1 MLAKQADVNSKIANL
16 LILIRRYRNSNE
28 ANEKEAA
35 RVAGILAGLIP
46 EEEDLTG
53 KILLNENKLA
63 KDKIAIR
70 ELLEFIK
77 KARNDIS
84 DKKGEEGRIEE
95 LVRVLTERL
104 RIRSIERG
112 SIQTR
117 IKLKEEFISNL
128 THLARDEEPCNVED
142 IEKVNRLLIEFEDR
156 EEQLKKNISSKDEEL
171 ELQRNRI
178 GDLRLLLE
186 LAEKEERQLIK
197 DKSDAELELFSLEV
211 ERNSSV
217 VVLQKLKE
225 KCAEDNQTL
234 SIKNNIA
241 QL

>member
-1 MLAKQADVNSKIANL
+1 M
-16 LILIRRYRNSNE
+16 
-28 ANEKEAA
+28 
-35 RVAGILAGLIP
+35 
-46 EEEDLTG
+46 
-53 KILLNENKLA
+53 
-63 KDKIAIR
+63 
-70 ELLEFIK
+70 
-77 KARNDIS
+77 
-84 DKKGEEGRIEE
+84 
-95 LVRVLTERL
+95 LTERL

-156 EEQLKKNISSKDEEL
+156 EEQLKKNISGKDEEL

-211 ERNSSV
+211 ERDSSV